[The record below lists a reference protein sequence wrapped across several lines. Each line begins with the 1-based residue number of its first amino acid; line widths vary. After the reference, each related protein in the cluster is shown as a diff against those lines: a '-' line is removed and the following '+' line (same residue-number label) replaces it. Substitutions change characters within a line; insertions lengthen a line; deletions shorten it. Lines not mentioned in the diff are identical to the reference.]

1 MYYLAVMT
9 NSDKN
14 LKKVRIM
21 ADFQFGKGSGNAL
34 FPDSVTFQ
42 LSKTKRVRQILNDG
56 KHIATVRAK
65 DGTLTLSIDGADA
78 LHKHISSPKGRVVV
92 CDDAV
97 PFVAKGKTTFSKHV
111 VSIDSDLRAGNE
123 VMVVSESDDL
133 LATGQLILSPHEIT
147 VMDRG
152 AAVDVRRG
160 RDQS

>member
-21 ADFQFGKGSGNAL
+21 ADFQFGKGSGNVL
-34 FPDSVTFQ
+34 FPDTVTFQ

-65 DGTLTLSIDGADA
+65 DGTLTLSMDGAA
-78 LHKHISSPKGRVVV
+78 TLHQYIPSPKGRVVI
-92 CDDAV
+92 CEDAV

-111 VSIDSDLRAGNE
+111 ISLDPELRAGNE

-133 LATGQLILSPHEIT
+133 LATGQLILSPHEIDF
-147 VMDRG
+147 MERG

>member
-1 MYYLAVMT
+1 MT
-9 NSDKN
+9 SSDKN

-21 ADFQFGKGSGNAL
+21 ADFQFGKGSGNVL

-42 LSKTKRVRQILNDG
+42 LSKTKRVRQILNNG

-65 DGTLTLSIDGADA
+65 DGTLTLSMDGAA
-78 LHKHISSPKGRVVV
+78 TLHKHIPSPGGRVVI
-92 CDDAV
+92 CEDAV

-111 VSIDSDLRAGNE
+111 LSLDSELRAGNE

-133 LATGQLILSPHEIT
+133 LATGQLILSPHEIA